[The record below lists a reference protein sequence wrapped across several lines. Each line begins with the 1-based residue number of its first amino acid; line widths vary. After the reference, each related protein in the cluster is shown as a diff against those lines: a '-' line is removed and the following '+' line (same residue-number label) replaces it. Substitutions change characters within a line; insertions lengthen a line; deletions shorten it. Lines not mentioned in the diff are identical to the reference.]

1 MKKIIICAVAFI
13 GVLTA
18 SASLIT
24 VTNESSSP
32 TKSEQIGIYR
42 ECRSCD
48 GKGYIVIKKQCTC
61 SYLGGNPDCSKCGGD
76 GVIETQHTCNTCKGK
91 GKVKVN

>member
-13 GVLTA
+13 AVLTA

-32 TKSEQIGIYR
+32 IKSEQIGIYR

-48 GKGYIVIKKQCTC
+48 GKGYIVIRKRCTC
-61 SYLGGNPDCSKCGGD
+61 LGNPNCSKCGGD